1 MWSGWTAP
9 SQKFEI
15 FTNTARVRL
24 LSVGVLDQDQEQL
37 EDIERLRRLGEKE
50 NSHCP
55 ALLLPALA
63 RSAPN
68 PVTKGFLGTSLFS
81 KLPSH
86 QASSDTVASL
96 VSRKGVL
103 DSFHG

>member
-9 SQKFEI
+9 SQKFEM
-15 FTNTARVRL
+15 FTNTARARL
-24 LSVGVLDQDQEQL
+24 LSVGVLDQEQL
-37 EDIERLRRLGEKE
+37 EDIERLRILGEKE

-68 PVTKGFLGTSLFS
+68 PVTKGFLGTSLSS
-81 KLPSH
+81 KLLSH